1 MKSYK
6 NRSYKKKH
14 SLRGGEEQQ
23 SLTSSLSTAVKSVT
37 PENLLPKE
45 YLLTF
50 VDVNGCSFSEV
61 LNVDYIGG
69 YNCISVP
76 VVISPNNDGTNDLWH
91 PINDLSTEIEVSVL
105 NRWGQSEY
113 YYKGN
118 SMNFE
123 WNGINSDGNEL
134 PSNDYY
140 YIIQFRDKEY
150 SDLTGV
156 ITLIR

>member
-1 MKSYK
+1 M
-6 NRSYKKKH
+6 
-14 SLRGGEEQQ
+14 
-23 SLTSSLSTAVKSVT
+23 
-37 PENLLPKE
+37 PKE

-50 VDVNGCSFSEV
+50 VDVNGCTFSEV
-61 LNVDYIGG
+61 LLVDYIGG